1 MAGQT
6 TVVIGSTGMIGEAL
20 VKKLIA
26 DPAYGTIRLLV
37 RRSVIYPDPKVEVV
51 IVNFNDQADIA
62 QKLGTGESIFCCI
75 GTTQSKVKGDKSAYR
90 KIDFDI
96 PVDVARQG
104 LQNNFK
110 KFLLVSAVGA
120 NPKSGNFYV
129 KLKGEVEEALKQ
141 LKIPSLHIFRPS
153 LLMGKRKEYRF
164 TEKLVQA
171 IMPVFSVFFVGKFS
185 KYKEV
190 KAEDVANAM
199 AEAGKSEKTGVFVYE
214 YKDF

>member
-6 TVVIGSTGMIGEAL
+6 TIVIGSTGMIGEAL

-26 DPAYGTIRLLV
+26 DPAYSTIRLLV

-62 QKLGTGESIFCCI
+62 QKLGTGDSIFCCL
-75 GTTQSKVKGDKSAYR
+75 GTTKSKVKGDKSAYR

-96 PVDVARQG
+96 PVNVARQG

-141 LKIPSLHIFRPS
+141 LKFRPCIFFRPS

-190 KAEDVANAM
+190 KAEDV
-199 AEAGKSEKTGVFVYE
+199 GKCNGQSRKI
-214 YKDF
+214 